1 MTKTQIALAAMLT
14 LGGLAAGGALAQG
27 AGGDPIALRQ
37 GHFKEL
43 AAAVRE
49 PGGMLRGQ
57 VSFDLAKVQGAL
69 RTISTNAQKNVD
81 LFPDASRTTTAKTA
95 ALPVIWEKKAEFEAL
110 FRKLDADAKGAL
122 ERIKD
127 EASFKAEF
135 PKVLSNC
142 GACHNTF
149 RVKSS

>member
-1 MTKTQIALAAMLT
+1 MRTTKITLAALAFA
-14 LGGLAAGGALAQG
+14 GLAAGGALAQQ
-27 AGGDPIALRQ
+27 AAGDPIALRQ

-49 PGGMLRGQ
+49 PGGMLKGQ
-57 VSFDLAKVQGAL
+57 APFDLEKVQGSL
-69 RTISTNAQKNVD
+69 RVISANAVKNLE
-81 LFPDASRTTTAKTA
+81 LFPDATRTSTVKNE
-95 ALPVIWEKKAEFEAL
+95 ALPAIWERKAEFNAL
-110 FRKLDADAKGAL
+110 FNKMDTDAKGAL

-135 PKVLSNC
+135 PKVLANC
-142 GACHNTF
+142 GACHNNF